1 MNLQMTIPPYMSSGN
16 RCCVV
21 TTAARRKIAP
31 MNLTTL
37 GFVTIGTKS
46 DSPESYGNLRLARG
60 TCPWDVYFLYNTEAT
75 WDDAPTAPDFWMRRM
90 TEGKVPRFLV
100 KIREI
105 MGR

>member
-1 MNLQMTIPPYMSSGN
+1 MLRSDN
-16 RCCVV
+16 RG
-21 TTAARRKIAP
+21 AAENRADEFDDVRIRHYWDKERFTGKLWKPA
-31 MNLTTL
+31 L
-37 GFVTIGTKS
+37 GTR
-46 DSPESYGNLRLARG
+46 DM
-60 TCPWDVYFLYNTEAT
+60 PWDVYFLYNTEAT